1 VSPPPE
7 SLLVHEG
14 STDFYVPSVHSE
26 KGPGKRVGRVFFNDQ
41 MAFNR
46 DVTVMLLRAYPRAR
60 TALDAMASTGARAV
74 RIAREARPDMSIV
87 ANDRDL
93 QACEYIASNVEMSG
107 SANVEVSNDDLR
119 CLLARRVFDYIDLDP
134 FGTPVPFLPA
144 VMQGLRRHGVAGI
157 TATDTAPLAGT
168 YPRKCVRRYGAMSM
182 RSPFGHESGLRILIG
197 HIAREAAK
205 EDKGLECILSF
216 YADHYMRT
224 YVRVVDGG
232 GEADRTI
239 AGLGFIDYDPATGS
253 RSVSP
258 ERTSPRS
265 IGPLWLGPLHDA
277 ETLAGMEAGD
287 GLQTARRC
295 SKYLQ
300 IWRDELDVPYFYDND
315 ELASL
320 LRTSPRRLDAVLEAL
335 GSSGR
340 VSRTH
345 FSPTGIRTDLPL
357 SEVLSIYAS
366 VREHGQNHS
375 NNGTI

>member
-1 VSPPPE
+1 MTVPPG
-7 SLLVHEG
+7 SVLIKEG
-14 STDFYVPSVHSE
+14 ATEFYVPSVHSE

-46 DVTVMLLRAYPRAR
+46 DVTVMVLKAYPSAR

-74 RIAREARPDMSIV
+74 RIAREARPDLRVV
-87 ANDRDL
+87 ANDRDSE
-93 QACEYIASNVEMSG
+93 ACGYISANAEFTGSDNVEM
-107 SANVEVSNDDLR
+107 SNDDLR

-144 VMQGLRRHGVAGI
+144 VMQGLKRHGVAGI

-168 YPRKCVRRYGAMSM
+168 YPKKCLRRYGAVSR
-182 RSPFGHESGLRILIG
+182 RSPFGHESGVRILIG

-205 EDKGLECILSF
+205 EDKGLECLLSF

-232 GEADRTI
+232 AEADRTI
-239 AGLGFIDYDPATGS
+239 RGLGYVDYDPATGQ
-253 RSVSP
+253 RSVS
-258 ERTSPRS
+258 EDRTSERS
-265 IGPLWLGPLHDA
+265 MGPMWLGPLHDPGV
-277 ETLAGMEAGD
+277 LASMEVGEN
-287 GLQTARRC
+287 LQTGRRC
-295 SKYLQ
+295 AKYLDL
-300 IWRDELDVPYFYDND
+300 WRQELDVPFFYDND

-320 LRTSPRRLDAVLEAL
+320 VRTSPRRLDEVMEAL
-335 GSSGR
+335 GASGK

-357 SEVLSIYAS
+357 REVLDIYAS
-366 VREHGQNHS
+366 VKEH
-375 NNGTI
+375 

>member
-1 VSPPPE
+1 MSCPSGSILVRE
-7 SLLVHEG
+7 GATELL
-14 STDFYVPSVHSE
+14 VPSVHSE

-46 DVTVMLLRAYPRAR
+46 DVTIMLLKACPGIR

-74 RIAREARPDMSIV
+74 RIAREARPDVSIV
-87 ANDRDL
+87 ANDRDAE
-93 QACEYIASNVEMSG
+93 ACEYIRANIEIAG
-107 SANVEVSNDDLR
+107 CGNVEVSHEDLR

-144 VMQGLRRHGVAGI
+144 IMQGLRRHGVAGI

-168 YPRKCVRRYGAMSM
+168 YPKKCLRRYGALSM

-205 EDKGLECILSF
+205 EDKGLECLLSF

-224 YVRVVDGG
+224 YVRVVEGG
-232 GEADRTI
+232 AAADRTV
-239 AGLGFIDYDPATGS
+239 AGLGYIDYERGTGE

-258 ERTSPRS
+258 ERTSARS
-265 IGPLWLGPLHDA
+265 IGPLWLGPLHDR
-277 ETLAGMEAGD
+277 ELLAAMEAGEN
-287 GLQTARRC
+287 LQTSKRC
-295 SKYLQ
+295 AKYLEA
-300 IWRDELDVPYFYDND
+300 WRGELDVPFFYDND

-320 LRTSPRRLDAVLEAL
+320 VRTSPRRLDAVLEAL
-335 GSSGR
+335 GATGR

-357 SEVLSIYAS
+357 EDVLRIYAS
-366 VREHGQNHS
+366 VEER
-375 NNGTI
+375 

>member
-1 VSPPPE
+1 MSVPSG
-7 SLLVHEG
+7 SVLIREG
-14 STDFYVPSVHSE
+14 TTEFFVPSVHSE

-46 DVTVMLLRAYPRAR
+46 DVTVMLLKAYPRAR
-60 TALDAMASTGARAV
+60 TALDAMASTGSRAV
-74 RIAREARPDMSIV
+74 RIAHEARPDISIV
-87 ANDRDL
+87 ANDRDPE
-93 QACEYIASNVEMSG
+93 ACEYI
-107 SANVEVSNDDLR
+107 SANAEHTGSDNIEVSNDDLR

-134 FGTPVPFLPA
+134 FGTPVPFVPA
-144 VMQGLRRHGVAGI
+144 TMQGLRRHGVAGI

-168 YPRKCVRRYGAMSM
+168 YPKKCIRRYGAVSM

-205 EDKGLECILSF
+205 EDKGLECLLSF

-232 GEADRTI
+232 GEADRTLT
-239 AGLGFIDYDPATGS
+239 GLGYIDYDPATGI

-258 ERTSPRS
+258 ERTSSRS
-265 IGPLWLGPLHDA
+265 IGPLWLGPLHNA
-277 ETLAGMEAGD
+277 EVLADMTAGEN
-287 GLQTARRC
+287 LQTRKRC
-295 SKYLQ
+295 MKYLEL
-300 IWRDELDVPYFYDND
+300 WRQELDVPFFYDND

-320 LRTSPRRLDAVLEAL
+320 VGTSPRRLEAVLEAL
-335 GSSGR
+335 GTSGR

-357 SEVLSIYAS
+357 RDILDIYAT
-366 VREHGQNHS
+366 VRER
-375 NNGTI
+375 

>member
-1 VSPPPE
+1 MSVPPG
-7 SLLVHEG
+7 SVLIREG
-14 STDFYVPSVHSE
+14 ATEFFVPSVHSE
-26 KGPGKRVGRVFFNDQ
+26 KGPGKRIGRVFFNDQ

-46 DVTVMLLRAYPRAR
+46 DVTVMLLKAYPRAR
-60 TALDAMASTGARAV
+60 TALDAMASTGSRAV
-74 RIAREARPDMSIV
+74 RISHEARPDLSIV
-87 ANDRDL
+87 ANDRDPE
-93 QACEYIASNVEMSG
+93 ACEYIRANAERTG
-107 SANVEVSNDDLR
+107 SVNLEVSNDDLR

-134 FGTPVPFLPA
+134 FGTPVPFVPA

-168 YPRKCVRRYGAMSM
+168 YPKKCRRRYGAVSM
-182 RSPFGHESGLRILIG
+182 RSPFGHESGVRILIG

-205 EDKGLECILSF
+205 EDKGLECLLSF

-232 GEADRTI
+232 GEADRTL
-239 AGLGFIDYDPATGS
+239 GNLGFIDYDPLTGE
-253 RSVSP
+253 RSVSG

-277 ETLAGMEAGD
+277 EVLGSMEAGEN
-287 GLQTARRC
+287 LQARRRC
-295 SKYLQ
+295 AKYLET
-300 IWRDELDVPYFYDND
+300 WRQELDVPFFYDND

-320 LRTSPRRLDAVLEAL
+320 VRTSPRRLDSVLEAL
-335 GSSGR
+335 GASGR

-357 SEVLSIYAS
+357 REVLDIYGA
-366 VREHGQNHS
+366 VKER
-375 NNGTI
+375 